1 MHLPI
6 HVKEY
11 RMNKTDDGNQR
22 REAVQD
28 ALLVRAAQQ
37 DSAQFD
43 ALYARW
49 LKPIYRYFYFR
60 LGSIKDAED
69 LTSQVFLQVYRDL
82 PHYHSRGTF
91 SAWLFAIAHARLVD
105 FYRKDSHKAAREIP
119 IENLEI
125 PSGSME
131 LSAQTVQKAEIEQV
145 FKILNNLNENEQ
157 RLIRLRFMAELSYHE
172 IGQVLH
178 CKEDSARKSVA
189 HILERVKNQLENEHD

>member
-1 MHLPI
+1 
-6 HVKEY
+6 
-11 RMNKTDDGNQR
+11 MNKTITDDRNQS

-37 DSAQFD
+37 DPAQFD

-69 LTSQVFLQVYRDL
+69 LTSQVFLQIYRDL
-82 PHYHSRGTF
+82 PRYHSRGAF

-105 FYRKDSHKAAREIP
+105 FYRKDSRKAAREMP

-131 LSAQTVQKAEIEQV
+131 LSAQAVQKAEIEQL
-145 FKILNNLNENEQ
+145 FSMLNKLNEKEQ
-157 RLIRLRFMAELSYHE
+157 ALIRLRFMAELSYHE

-178 CKEDSARKSVA
+178 CKEDTARKSVA
-189 HILERVKNQLENEHD
+189 RILERVKNQMENEHD